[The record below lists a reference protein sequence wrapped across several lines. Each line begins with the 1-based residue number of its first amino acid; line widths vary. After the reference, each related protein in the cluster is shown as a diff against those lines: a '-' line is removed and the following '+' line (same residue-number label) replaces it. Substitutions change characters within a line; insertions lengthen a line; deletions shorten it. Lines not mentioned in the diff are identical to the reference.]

1 MKTHSNFDFGAELSN
16 PSIHPPEL
24 TPKLLS
30 SVIKYRLRLTCCSKV
45 LIVDNDHYSVFS
57 L

>member
-1 MKTHSNFDFGAELSN
+1 MST
-16 PSIHPPEL
+16 PSIHPPEF
-24 TPKLLS
+24 TPKLLP

-45 LIVDNDHYSVFS
+45 LIVDNDHYSVLS